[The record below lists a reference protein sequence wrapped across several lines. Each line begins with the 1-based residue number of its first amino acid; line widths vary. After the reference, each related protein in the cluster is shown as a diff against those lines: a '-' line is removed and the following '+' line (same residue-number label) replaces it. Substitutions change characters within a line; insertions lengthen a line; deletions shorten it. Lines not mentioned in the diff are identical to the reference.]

1 MSVSEALKQSAE
13 KFNTKYGC
21 DFDFTRFESR
31 VEEFTLLRPNNGWKD
46 VYKAT
51 FERMYTKAFE
61 RVALGTENGLNGEA
75 MLDDFEYTLI
85 RPYVS
90 QEQKDIKHNAYIGMD
105 RLTRLE
111 YLFGLTEKAPKNLVE
126 LYAAKYKNGDITLK
140 QMRDLRKNTVME
152 LYIEAAG
159 VVQALK
165 TVNNGRSS
173 IWKAFH
179 PYKNKAEKTEAEL
192 MQKSLV
198 KEVAGVEEAYR
209 GLLDAAYEVFDGYQ
223 KTNANLGECIARA
236 REEMTI
242 NQKMNDAMR
251 ETFRI
256 DDLDKGITDDVSRKI
271 ERDITPVREKAI

>member
-21 DFDFTRFESR
+21 DFDFTKFESR

-46 VYKAT
+46 VYKVT
-51 FERMYTKAFE
+51 FERMYAKAFE
-61 RVALGTENGLNGEA
+61 RVALGTENTLNGEA

-85 RPYVS
+85 RPYAS
-90 QEQKDIKHNAYIGMD
+90 QEEKDIKHNAYIGMD

-111 YLFGLTEKAPKNLVE
+111 YLCGLTEKSPKNLVE
-126 LYAAKYKNGDITLK
+126 LYVAKYKSGDITLK
-140 QMRDLRKNTVME
+140 QMRDLRKNTVTE
-152 LYIEAAG
+152 LYIEAVG

-165 TVNNGRSS
+165 NVNKGRSS

-192 MQKSLV
+192 MKKSLV
-198 KEVAGVEEAYR
+198 KEVAGGEEAYR

-236 REEMTI
+236 REEATM

-251 ETFRI
+251 EAFRI
-256 DDLDKGITDDVSRKI
+256 DDLDKGVPGNVSLKI
-271 ERDITPVREKAI
+271 DQDITPVREK